1 MPTVSPIIATP
12 DLDRLTAFYTGLL
25 GATVAERYPDDGPT
39 FFVGLRIGD
48 SHLGL
53 VANGEVSPGTPTRV
67 VLSIEVPDVDA
78 LLPRVPGLGGD
89 AGAGSND
96 MPWGQRVAHVADPD
110 GNALNLTQQ
119 L

>member
-1 MPTVSPIIATP
+1 MPTVSPIIVSS
-12 DLDRLTAFYTGLL
+12 DLERLRTFYTELL
-25 GATVAERYPDDGPT
+25 GATEVERTPEDGPA

-53 VANGEVSPGTPTRV
+53 VADADVSPGAPSRV
-67 VLSIEVPDVDA
+67 VLSIDVADVDA
-78 LLPRVPGLGGD
+78 LLPRVAGLGGD
-89 AGAGSND
+89 PGAGSND

-110 GNALNLTQQ
+110 GNAINLTQQ